1 MNLLSLSWKNLIS
14 KPLNLFLN
22 VVLFALGVG
31 LVSFLLLINT
41 QLEDKFEKNLAG
53 IDMVVGAKGSPL
65 QLILSSMYHV
75 DAPTGNIPL
84 KSAKPFLNP
93 KHPLIETAIPLSL
106 GDNYQGNRIV
116 GTTPQILD
124 LYDAEIGEGALWS
137 KDFQCVVGAN
147 VANDQDLKIGSAF
160 HSAHGLVHDE
170 LGDDL
175 MTHAHHDFVVSGILK
190 PTGSVIDQLILT
202 STETIW
208 HVHEEEESAADAE
221 ESEEAITSILV
232 KFKSHNFRTLS
243 MPRAIN
249 ENTNMQ
255 ATSPAVQMNMLY
267 ANIGVGEKALRWLAA
282 LIIGVSMLSIFISLF
297 SSLKDR
303 KYELAIM
310 RVMGAS
316 PAKNF
321 ALILTEGLLLAL
333 IGCIIGLVLSH
344 GGMALL
350 AGKLKEAYRYEFD
363 ASIFLKDEIYLILGA
378 LVIGLVAALI
388 PAIQASRTDIS
399 ETLGEN

>member
-1 MNLLSLSWKNLIS
+1 MNLLALSWKNLIS

-31 LVSFLLLINT
+31 MVSFLLLVNT
-41 QLEDKFEKNLAG
+41 QLGDKFEKNLAG
-53 IDMVVGAKGSPL
+53 IDMVIGAKGSPL
-65 QLILSSMYHV
+65 QLILSSMYHI

-84 KSAKPFLNP
+84 EAATPFLNP

-116 GTTPQILD
+116 GTTPAFLD
-124 LYDAEIGEGALWS
+124 LYEAEIGEGNLWS
-137 KDFQCVVGAN
+137 KDFECVVGAN
-147 VANDQDLKIGSAF
+147 VAKDKALKIGSAF
-160 HSAHGLVHDE
+160 HSAHGLVHD
-170 LGDDL
+170 DL
-175 MTHAHHDFVVSGILK
+175 MAHAHHDFVVSGILK
-190 PTGSVIDQLILT
+190 PTGSVADQLILT

-208 HVHEEEESAADAE
+208 HVHEEEDAE
-221 ESEEAITSILV
+221 PDAEKEEKAITSILV
-232 KFKSHNFRTLS
+232 KFRGQNFRTLS

-255 ATSPAVQMNMLY
+255 AATPAIQMNQLY

-282 LIIGVSMLSIFISLF
+282 LIIGVSMVSIFISLF
-297 SSLKDR
+297 SSLKER

-316 PAKNF
+316 PGKNF
-321 ALILTEGLLLAL
+321 ALILTEGIMLAFF
-333 IGCIIGLVLSH
+333 GCLVGLGLSH

-350 AGKLKEAYRYEFD
+350 ADRLKEAYRYEFD
-363 ASIFLKDEIYLILGA
+363 AGIFLRDEIYLMLGA
-378 LVIGLVAALI
+378 LVIGLLAALI
-388 PAIQASRTDIS
+388 PAVQASRTDIS
-399 ETLGEN
+399 ETLAKG

>member
-1 MNLLSLSWKNLIS
+1 MNLLNLSWKNLTA

-31 LVSFLLLINT
+31 LVSFLLLVNT
-41 QLEDKFEKNLAG
+41 QLGDKFEKNLAG
-53 IDMVVGAKGSPL
+53 IDMVIGAKGSPL

-84 KSAKPFLNP
+84 EAAKPFLNP

-116 GTTPQILD
+116 GTNASILD
-124 LYDAEIGEGALWS
+124 LYNAEIGEGKMWN
-137 KDFQCVVGAN
+137 KDFECVIGAN
-147 VANDQDLKIGSAF
+147 IAKDHGLKIGSAF
-160 HSAHGLVHDE
+160 HSAHGLVHD
-170 LGDDL
+170 DL
-175 MTHAHHDFVVSGILK
+175 MAHAHHDFVVTGILK
-190 PTGSVIDQLILT
+190 STGSVIDQLILT

-208 HVHEEEESAADAE
+208 HVHEEEEKDPEAD
-221 ESEEAITSILV
+221 ESEPAITSILV
-232 KFKSHNFRTLS
+232 KFKGQNFRTLS

-255 ATSPAVQMNMLY
+255 AASPAIEMNMLY
-267 ANIGVGEKALRWLAA
+267 ANIGVGEKALRWLAG
-282 LIIGVSMLSIFISLF
+282 LIIAVSMMSIFISLY
-297 SSLKDR
+297 SSLKER

-316 PAKNF
+316 PANNF

-333 IGCIIGLVLSH
+333 VGSILGLALSH

-350 AGKLKEAYRYEFD
+350 AGKLKEAYKYDFD
-363 ASIFLKDEIYLILGA
+363 ATVFLQDEIYLIAGA

-388 PAIQASRTDIS
+388 PAVQASRTDIS
-399 ETLGEN
+399 ETLAR